1 MTTLLSKEEMILSF
15 GYQGDYIKIGKR
27 QFNSMMEKKGNVK
40 MA

>member
-27 QFNSMMEKKGNVK
+27 
-40 MA
+40 